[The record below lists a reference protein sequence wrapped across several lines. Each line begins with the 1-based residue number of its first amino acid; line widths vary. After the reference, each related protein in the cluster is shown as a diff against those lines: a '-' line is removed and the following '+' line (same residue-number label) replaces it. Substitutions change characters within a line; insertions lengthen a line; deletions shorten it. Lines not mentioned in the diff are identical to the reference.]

1 MLTMLL
7 VLVASPTVSAW
18 ETAIPFEDLY
28 IKYTLSMSM
37 PESLFGG
44 ATIELDI
51 EVTYYRENETHWR
64 LEVTAGGFGLRVK
77 STGYERIGERLARF
91 TAEAPVP
98 YATGPT
104 VESYGETYDMYWI
117 TPVKPGDTIDVMG
130 TKEQPV
136 KAKCTGITSIDTKF
150 GNVKVYKLEFEIDI
164 ETNQTGPSGSFNY
177 TRVEGEGTAY
187 YSVVSN
193 ILLYMDYSMKVYE
206 KQYYVEQIG
215 DTLFNWTSETEFE
228 SVGEMEAV
236 ETNAAVKGVFGTTW
250 TPFKD
255 AAGVKAFTYIVI
267 GVIAAAAGCV
277 GFMVFWRW
285 RKRAAVEVV
294 KEEVPPPEEASEIS
308 TEPTEGGS

>member
-1 MLTMLL
+1 MLVILL
-7 VLVASPTVSAW
+7 VFAASPTVFAW
-18 ETAIPFEDLY
+18 EIAVPFEGLY
-28 IKYTLSMSM
+28 IKYTVSTSI
-37 PESLFGG
+37 PEGFLGG
-44 ATIELDI
+44 ATIEMDV
-51 EVTYYRENETHWR
+51 EVTYYKENETHWR
-64 LEVTAGGFGLRVK
+64 LEVTSEGLGLRFK
-77 STGYERIGERLARF
+77 STGYERVGDRLVRF
-91 TAEAPVP
+91 AVQAPTP
-98 YATGPT
+98 YATEPT
-104 VESYGETYDMYWI
+104 LEGYGEVYDNHWI
-117 TPVKPGDTIDVMG
+117 TPVKPGDTINIMG

-136 KAKCTGITSIDTKF
+136 KATCTGITSIDTRF
-150 GNVKVYKLEFEIDI
+150 GNVKVYKLEYKIDI
-164 ETNQTGPSGSFNY
+164 ETNQTDPSGSYNY
-177 TRVEGEGTAY
+177 THVEGEGAAY

-193 ILLYMDYSMKVYE
+193 ILLYMEFDMRVYE
-206 KQYYVEQIG
+206 KMYRVEYVEG
-215 DTLFNWTSETEFE
+215 TSFNWTSESETK
-228 SVGEMEAV
+228 SISEMEAV